1 MGDKEKTFS
10 DLFASSNTKDDSVD
24 LKNTSFSDIFKSSL
38 SMDNNL
44 DDTSSSETKDDVS
57 FDVRSNDVSN
67 DSLSFDIDNNSYA
80 ESNEIL
86 DKSISTDGNIS
97 EKVDSGFEIN
107 NFIDKDIDG
116 NNLNHEDDYGD
127 FSNSFFGADV
137 KEETDTGDK
146 IDLQV
151 DDVSDKLSASENSN
165 PFFGADVKEEVE
177 TDNKIDLQENDVSDK
192 LSASEFSNPFF
203 GADVKEETDTGDKID
218 LQENDV
224 SDKLSASEKPNPFF
238 GADVKE
244 EVETDNKIDLQ
255 LGSAF
260 DREDSN
266 ILLNDNQST
275 GGEMSTKKEKEDKKE
290 KSLDNDKI
298 KESNSPFFDDGNDN
312 VASSEN
318 PLFLSKLNLIEN
330 ENQDK
335 KIDSLNPDNSKHF
348 NVKIV
353 KKKEPLIKVLIGVI
367 SYAIFIWLLFIGIA
381 LLVYVLDIKIRAQK
395 GDYSAPT
402 YNAYVVLTGSMLPQ
416 IQVKDVVVTKK
427 TKPTDLKEG
436 DVITFASADTRF
448 LGTIITHRIIKKNYD
463 AQTKSYTFQTKGDN
477 NNVADSALVP
487 QNNIYGKVILKIPKL
502 GYLQE
507 FLATDGGWIIVIL
520 IPCLAVLSYDIVK
533 IAKGLKRRKYKNI
546 KVQK

>member
-10 DLFASSNTKDDSVD
+10 DLFASSDTKDDSTDV
-24 LKNTSFSDIFKSSL
+24 KSTSFSDIFKSSL
-38 SMDNNL
+38 SMDKNL
-44 DDTSSSETKDDVS
+44 DDTSSSDTKDDNFSEISTKDFSGDSIS
-57 FDVRSNDVSN
+57 FNL
-67 DSLSFDIDNNSYA
+67 DSDT

-86 DKSISTDGNIS
+86 DTSIFTNNGDVEKDDS
-97 EKVDSGFEIN
+97 ELKDNDFV
-107 NFIDKDIDG
+107 DKDIED
-116 NNLNHEDDYGD
+116 NNLIQEERNSN
-127 FSNSFFGADV
+127 FSNPFFDADV
-137 KEETDTGDK
+137 KEDEVSEKK
-146 IDLQV
+146 IDLQIDGTSENV
-151 DDVSDKLSASENSN
+151 NENSN
-165 PFFGADVKEEVE
+165 PFFDSDVKEEDKTE
-177 TDNKIDLQENDVSDK
+177 ENLDLQIDNTTDESSDNDSSNPLFDSVEKDE
-192 LSASEFSNPFF
+192 ASTEEKVELQIDDTLEAANAISNPFF
-203 GADVKEETDTGDKID
+203 GNDVKEE
-218 LQENDV
+218 
-224 SDKLSASEKPNPFF
+224 EKN
-238 GADVKE
+238 E
-244 EVETDNKIDLQ
+244 EKIDLQ

-260 DREDSN
+260 DKEDNSN
-266 ILLNDNQST
+266 SVILNDNQST

-290 KSLDNDKI
+290 KVLDKEKK
-298 KESNSPFFDDGNDN
+298 KESNSPFFDNSDDN
-312 VASSEN
+312 VVSSEN

-487 QNNIYGKVILKIPKL
+487 QNNIYGRVILKIPKL